1 MTIDIDK
8 LTIGEAKQLRK
19 LIDCSSGAKKGKTH
33 SFEIGKAYFIRTVT
47 HYYTG
52 RVVAVTA
59 SDLVLDDAAWV
70 ADSGRFHETLRDG
83 KLKEVEPMPN
93 GTIVG
98 RGAIVDA
105 APWAH
110 ALPKEAK

>member
-8 LTIGEAKQLRK
+8 LTVGEVKQIARL
-19 LIDCSSGAKKGKTH
+19 SGCAVKKGKGH

-52 RVVAVTA
+52 RIVAVTA

-83 KLKEVEPMPN
+83 KVSEVEPMPD
-93 GTIVG
+93 GTIIG

-105 APWAH
+105 APWVH
-110 ALPKEAK
+110 ALPKVAK